1 MDFSAADAYIQSPN
15 VASLHVSGE
24 DVHANLWSLFSDILS
39 TNSEN
44 AVYTSEWKY
53 AAPFKNAV
61 ESIKRENNIKTNSE
75 LLENKQLQ
83 IRICFFFIMHI
94 HH

>member
-1 MDFSAADAYIQSPN
+1 MDFLAADAYIQSPN
-15 VASLHVSGE
+15 VASLHISGE

-53 AAPFKNAV
+53 AESFKYAV
-61 ESIKRENNIKTNSE
+61 ESIKRENHIESNSE
-75 LLENKQLQ
+75 LLENKELQ
-83 IRICFFFIMHI
+83 TRICFYFIMHI